1 METADGA
8 ANHAE
13 VTIVTGAGS
22 GIGRAVALRLARDGR
37 SVIAADLDLGA
48 ARETAQSAGEPARA
62 AQVDVRDE
70 ESVRALV
77 AVAATEAPIAALVNV
92 AGVGSI
98 TNAPDTP
105 LEVWERVMSV
115 NATGTFLCCKHV
127 IPHLRE
133 RGGGAIVNIASIAGL
148 VGMRNRAAYCASKG
162 AVVAL
167 TRSIALDH
175 ATEGI
180 RVNAV
185 CPGTVDTPWVGR
197 LLEQAGET
205 REGLAARQ
213 PMGRIGSPE
222 EVAGAVAWLLGGEAA
237 FATGSMLVLDGGWTA
252 A

>member
-1 METADGA
+1 
-8 ANHAE
+8 
-13 VTIVTGAGS
+13 
-22 GIGRAVALRLARDGR
+22 
-37 SVIAADLDLGA
+37 
-48 ARETAQSAGEPARA
+48 
-62 AQVDVRDE
+62 
-70 ESVRALV
+70 
-77 AVAATEAPIAALVNV
+77 
-92 AGVGSI
+92 
-98 TNAPDTP
+98 
-105 LEVWERVMSV
+105 MSV

-127 IPHLRE
+127 IPRLQE

-148 VGMRNRAAYCASKG
+148 VGMRKRAAYCASKG

-175 ATEGI
+175 AAEGI

-185 CPGTVDTPWVGR
+185 CPGTVDTPWVER

-213 PMGRIGSPE
+213 PMGRVGTAD
-222 EVAGAVAWLLGGEAA
+222 EVAGAVAWLLSGEAA

>member
-1 METADGA
+1 MPMADGPA
-8 ANHAE
+8 GRTE
-13 VTIVTGAGS
+13 LTIVTGAGS
-22 GIGRAVALRLARDGR
+22 GIGRAVVQRLVRDGAR
-37 SVIAADLDLGA
+37 VLAADIDMEA
-48 ARETAQSAGEPARA
+48 ARRTAGDAGELAAA
-62 AQVDVRDE
+62 AQVDVCDE
-70 ESVRALV
+70 ASVRELV
-77 AVAATEAPIAALVNV
+77 AVAAEQAPIAALVNV

-98 TNAPDTP
+98 TNAPDTS

-115 NATGTFLCCKHV
+115 NSTGTFLCCKYV
-127 IPHLRE
+127 IPQLQA

-185 CPGTVDTPWVGR
+185 CPGTVDTPWVER
-197 LLEQAGET
+197 LLDQAGAT
-205 REGLAARQ
+205 REELAARQ

-222 EVAGAVAWLLGGEAA
+222 EVAGAVAWLLGEDAA

>member
-1 METADGA
+1 MQTEGGA
-8 ANHAE
+8 VGATDI
-13 VTIVTGAGS
+13 TIVTGAGS
-22 GIGRAVALRLARDGR
+22 GIGRAVVLRLARDGLR
-37 SVIAADLDLGA
+37 VLAADLDLAAAQQTGSEAGA
-48 ARETAQSAGEPARA
+48 LVSA

-70 ESVRALV
+70 QSVQQLV
-77 AVAATEAPIAALVNV
+77 AAAAQEGQLAGLVNV

-105 LEVWERVMSV
+105 LDVWDRVMSV
-115 NATGTFLCCKHV
+115 NSTGTFLCCKHV

-133 RGGGAIVNIASIAGL
+133 RGSGAIVNIASIAGL

-167 TRSIALDH
+167 TRSMALDH
-175 ATEGI
+175 AAEGI
-180 RVNAV
+180 RINAV
-185 CPGTVDTPWVGR
+185 CPGTVDTPWVER

-205 REGLAARQ
+205 RESLAARQ
-213 PMGRIGSPE
+213 PMGRVGTAE
-222 EVAGAVAWLLGGEAA
+222 EVAGAVAWLLSGEAA

>member
-1 METADGA
+1 MADETAE
-8 ANHAE
+8 HAE
-13 VTIVTGAGS
+13 LTIVTGAGS
-22 GIGRAVALRLARDGR
+22 GIGRAVALRLARDGVR
-37 SVIAADLDLGA
+37 VVAADVDYSA
-48 ARETAQSAGEPARA
+48 ARATAEAAGELAGA

-70 ESVRALV
+70 QSVRALV
-77 AVAATEAPIAALVNV
+77 TAAAQDGPLAALVNV

-98 TNAPDTP
+98 TNAPDTS
-105 LEVWERVMSV
+105 LDVWERVMSV

-127 IPHLRE
+127 IPHLRQ

-185 CPGTVDTPWVGR
+185 CPGTVDTPWIER
-197 LLEQAGET
+197 LLDQAGET
-205 REGLAARQ
+205 RERLAARQ

-222 EVAGAVAWLLGGEAA
+222 EVAAAVAWLLGGEAT

-252 A
+252 G

>member
-1 METADGA
+1 MGGGA
-8 ANHAE
+8 VDHAE
-13 VTIVTGAGS
+13 LTIVTGAGS
-22 GIGRAVALRLARDGR
+22 GIGRAVALRLARDGVR
-37 SVIAADLDLGA
+37 VVAADVELKA
-48 ARETAQSAGEPARA
+48 AQETAEEAGELATA
-62 AQVDVRDE
+62 AEVDVRDE
-70 ESVRALV
+70 RSVKSLV
-77 AVAATEAPIAALVNV
+77 AASAASGSIRALVNV

-105 LEVWERVMSV
+105 VEVWERVMSV

-127 IPHLRE
+127 IPQLRE

-167 TRSIALDH
+167 TRAIALDH
-175 ATEGI
+175 AGEGI

-185 CPGTVDTPWVGR
+185 CPGTVDTPWIDR
-197 LLEQAGET
+197 LLEHAGET

-213 PMGRIGSPE
+213 PMGRIASAD

>member
-1 METADGA
+1 MADEA
-8 ANHAE
+8 ARPAE
-13 VTIVTGAGS
+13 LTIVTGAGS
-22 GIGRAVALRLARDGR
+22 GIGRAVALRLARDGGR
-37 SVIAADLDLGA
+37 VLAADVDLA
-48 ARETAQSAGEPARA
+48 AAQQTAQEAGELVLA

-70 ESVRALV
+70 QSVRQLV
-77 AVAATEAPIAALVNV
+77 DQGHREGPIAALVNV

-105 LEVWERVMSV
+105 LDVWERVMSV

-127 IPHLRE
+127 IPRLQE

-148 VGMRNRAAYCASKG
+148 VGMRKRAAYCASKG

-175 ATEGI
+175 AAEGI

-185 CPGTVDTPWVGR
+185 CPGTVDTPWVER

-213 PMGRIGSPE
+213 PMGRVGTAD
-222 EVAGAVAWLLGGEAA
+222 EVAGAVAWLLSGEAA

>member
-1 METADGA
+1 
-8 ANHAE
+8 
-13 VTIVTGAGS
+13 
-22 GIGRAVALRLARDGR
+22 
-37 SVIAADLDLGA
+37 
-48 ARETAQSAGEPARA
+48 
-62 AQVDVRDE
+62 VRDE
-70 ESVRALV
+70 ESVRSLIAEV
-77 AVAATEAPIAALVNV
+77 ADRRPITGLVNV

-98 TNAPDTP
+98 TNAPDTS

-133 RGGGAIVNIASIAGL
+133 RGGGAIVNVASIAGL
-148 VGMRNRAAYCASKG
+148 VGMRRRAAYCASKG

-167 TRSIALDH
+167 TRAVALDH

-185 CPGTVDTPWVGR
+185 CPGTVDTPWVRR
-197 LLEQAGET
+197 LIEEAGET
-205 REGLAARQ
+205 TEGLAARQ
-213 PMGRIGSPE
+213 PIGRIASAD
-222 EVAGAVAWLLGGEAA
+222 EVAAAVSWLLSPDAT

>member
-8 ANHAE
+8 IGQAE
-13 VTIVTGAGS
+13 LTIVTGAGS
-22 GIGRAVALRLARDGR
+22 GIGRAVALRLARDGFR
-37 SVIAADLDLGA
+37 VLAADVDPAA
-48 ARETAQSAGEPARA
+48 ARATAEAAAALVSATE
-62 AQVDVRDE
+62 VDVRDE
-70 ESVRALV
+70 ESVRAMV
-77 AVAATEAPIAALVNV
+77 ALAASDGSIAALVNV

-105 LEVWERVMSV
+105 LDVWERVMSV

-127 IPHLRE
+127 IPRLRE

-185 CPGTVDTPWVGR
+185 CPGTVDTPWIGR

-205 REGLAARQ
+205 RERLAARQ

-222 EVAGAVAWLLGGEAA
+222 EVAGAVAWLLGGESA

-252 A
+252 G

>member
-1 METADGA
+1 MEGGTVDAT
-8 ANHAE
+8 E
-13 VTIVTGAGS
+13 LTIVTGAGS
-22 GIGRAVALRLARDGR
+22 GIGRAVALRLSRDGLR
-37 SVIAADLDLGA
+37 VIAADVDLA
-48 ARETAQSAGEPARA
+48 AAQETSAEADGLASA

-70 ESVRALV
+70 QSVRALV
-77 AVAATEAPIAALVNV
+77 AGAAAEGTIAGLVNV

-98 TNAPDTP
+98 TNAPDTE
-105 LEVWERVMSV
+105 LDVWERVMSV

-127 IPHLRE
+127 IPRLQE

-148 VGMRNRAAYCASKG
+148 VGMRKRAAYCASKG

-167 TRSIALDH
+167 TRSMALDH
-175 ATEGI
+175 AAEGI
-180 RVNAV
+180 RINAV
-185 CPGTVDTPWVGR
+185 CPGTVDTPWVER

-213 PMGRIGSPE
+213 PMGRVGTAD
-222 EVAGAVAWLLGGEAA
+222 EVAGAVAWLLSNEAA